1 MCPTERLVCRRLPK
15 ALTKIGLGFFACV
28 AMNDAMPNRQPSASA
43 PVPPRGSL
51 TLILGC
57 MFSGKTS
64 ELFRALTHFEPQ
76 SIRVFKHVIDN
87 RYDPDSVVSHGGK
100 AMPAVR
106 IASAEEI
113 PALIGGDISWV
124 AIDEGHFFDRSLA
137 DVAESLTRRGVRILV
152 TALDRDSWSK
162 PFLVVDQLRL
172 VADRE
177 ILLFA
182 TCASCGARADRT
194 QRTKPIVNGQMVGGP
209 ESYEP
214 RCAPCWEPPVVSA
227 AV

>member
-1 MCPTERLVCRRLPK
+1 MTG
-15 ALTKIGLGFFACV
+15 IGLGFFACV
-28 AMNDAMPNRQPSASA
+28 TMNDAMPNRQPGASA
-43 PVPPRGSL
+43 PVPARGSL

-76 SIRVFKHVIDN
+76 FIRVFKHVIDN

-100 AMPAVR
+100 AIPAVR

-113 PALIGGDISWV
+113 PALIGGDISCV
-124 AIDEGHFFDRSLA
+124 AIDEGHFFDRSLV
-137 DVAESLTRRGVRILV
+137 DVAESLTRRGVGVFV
-152 TALDRDSWSK
+152 TALDRNSWSK
-162 PFLVVDQLRL
+162 PFVVVDELRL

-177 ILLFA
+177 VLLFA
-182 TCASCGARADRT
+182 TCASCGDRADRT

-214 RCAPCWEPPVVSA
+214 RCAPCWGPPVVSA

>member
-1 MCPTERLVCRRLPK
+1 M
-15 ALTKIGLGFFACV
+15 AFFACET
-28 AMNDAMPNRQPSASA
+28 MNDVMPSCRPGASTGA
-43 PVPPRGSL
+43 PARGSL

-57 MFSGKTS
+57 MFRGKTV
-64 ELFRALTHFEPQ
+64 ELFRALTHFDTQ
-76 SIRVFKHVIDN
+76 FISVFKHVSDN

-100 AMPAVR
+100 AIPAVR

-113 PALIGGDISWV
+113 PALVGGDVSCV
-124 AIDEGHFFDRSLA
+124 AIDEGHFFDRPLA
-137 DVAESLTRRGVRILV
+137 DVAASLTCRGVSVLV
-152 TALDRDSWSK
+152 TALDRDSWSQ
-162 PFLVVDQLRL
+162 PFSVVDKLRL

-177 ILLFA
+177 VLLFA

-209 ESYEP
+209 ESYQP
-214 RCAPCWEPPVVSA
+214 RCARCWVPPVFSA

>member
-1 MCPTERLVCRRLPK
+1 
-15 ALTKIGLGFFACV
+15 
-28 AMNDAMPNRQPSASA
+28 MNDAMPNRQPSVSA
-43 PVPPRGSL
+43 PVSARGSL

-64 ELFRALTHFEPQ
+64 ELFRVLTHFEPQ

-100 AMPAVR
+100 AIPAVR
-106 IASAEEI
+106 IESAEEI
-113 PALIGGDISWV
+113 PALIGGGISCI

-137 DVAESLTRRGVRILV
+137 DVAESLTRRSLGVLV

-162 PFLVVDQLRL
+162 PFAVVDELRL

-177 ILLFA
+177 VLLFA
-182 TCASCGARADRT
+182 TCASCGDRADRT

-214 RCAPCWEPPVVSA
+214 RCAQCWGPPVVLA
-227 AV
+227 PV